1 MTSSRDAAPEQPQ
14 TGLAKNRL
22 GASHVAFFV
31 VAAAGPLLLM
41 AGVAPIGI
49 SFGGIATPLGFV
61 IAGMVFALF
70 AVGYVAMSR
79 HVRNAGAFYAY
90 VSQGISRPLGVGAGL
105 TVLLA
110 YNLIAAGQVAATG
123 FFAQQA
129 LLAVGGVD
137 VPWWIFAIIVWLL
150 IAMLGSSSITLS
162 AVVLG
167 FFLSLEV
174 IILLIFA
181 IPVLL
186 QGGASGVTVGSFNPG
201 NLTGG
206 TGAMLV
212 FAFGAFLGC
221 EATVVY
227 SEETRDP
234 RRAIPRATYA
244 AVAFLGIF
252 YAFICWTIVVA
263 YGEQSVVEAATND
276 PVNLIFNAVED
287 YVGVPAAQTM
297 LVLLCTGTFAST
309 LGFHNEAVRYFYALG
324 REGVLPH
331 ALQRVHPISGSPRTA
346 VAAQS
351 AFSAFFVVL
360 LGALGA
366 DPYLQIFIP
375 LAGAGVVG
383 IIAMQAFASASV
395 VGFFRRNPGLDAS
408 SWARSIAP
416 TISTVCLTGA
426 VVLMVARF
434 ELLTGVPWP
443 SWVNFALLLPLVGI
457 LIGGT
462 AWARWAWRPRVDTM
476 PQ

>member
-1 MTSSRDAAPEQPQ
+1 MTASRDTRPAQAE

-22 GASHVAFFV
+22 GTSHVAFFV

-49 SFGGIATPLGFV
+49 AFGGIATPLGFL

-79 HVRNAGAFYAY
+79 HVHNAGAFYAF
-90 VSQGISRPLGVGAGL
+90 VREGISRPLGVGSGL
-105 TVLLA
+105 TVLTA

-129 LLAVGGVD
+129 LLAIADVD
-137 VPWWIFAIIVWLL
+137 VPWWVFAIIVWLL
-150 IAMLGSSSITLS
+150 IGWLGSRTITLS
-162 AVVLG
+162 AQVLG

-174 IILLIFA
+174 IILLILA
-181 IPVLL
+181 VPVLL
-186 QGGASGVTVGSFNPG
+186 QGGASGISVGSFNPA

-227 SEETRDP
+227 SEEAREP
-234 RRAIPRATYA
+234 RRTIPRATYA
-244 AVAFLGIF
+244 AVAFLGLF
-252 YAFICWTIVVA
+252 YAFICWTIVIA

-276 PVNLIFNAVED
+276 PVNLVFSAMES
-287 YVGVPAAQTM
+287 YVGTPAADMM

-309 LGFHNEAVRYFYALG
+309 LGFHNEAVRYFFALG
-324 REGVLPH
+324 REGVLPR
-331 ALQRVHPISGSPRTA
+331 ALRHVHPGSGSPRTA

-351 AFSAFFVVL
+351 AFSALFVIL

-395 VGFFRRNPGLDAS
+395 VGFFRRNPDLEAT
-408 SWARSIAP
+408 SWARAIAP
-416 TISTVCLTGA
+416 GISTVCLTAA
-426 VVLMVARF
+426 VVLMVTRF

-443 SWVNFALLLPLVGI
+443 NWVNFALLLPLLAI

-462 AWARWAWRPRVDTM
+462 VWARLGWRAEVEK
-476 PQ
+476 